1 MDVPM
6 ELRRKPCYH
15 IHEFVWAKVAGYP
28 HWPAI
33 IMPHDQ
39 KAPPPT
45 DDSAYWTYFFGSHN
59 YAWVKEKYI
68 KPYASNVKKYTRRCS
83 QNVLDAHKELKLN
96 RKHLMQN
103 PLFQMAIVQFG
114 VKEKGN
120 RSARPD
126 SFEISNSTRR
136 KMRKRDAKSDEGSV
150 QSRSRL
156 VYLRTKSPSLRSRSV
171 CSEDFD
177 EPLPQSSEEIIS
189 TPEEQITITKKNV
202 GVFACNL
209 YAEAVTKNLID
220 YGHNVIVWST
230 SEALCLDLKQYAKH
244 VGSKCITFD
253 DPRDVVKN
261 SAIIF
266 SMLSSREEVRRVLSS
281 LNNGNSRD
289 SLFFGKIYIEMTTID
304 HEMSYDLDNWF
315 MTKGATYMEA
325 MVQGTRKEAEEREMV
340 TLIGVAKDKSKVL
353 SEYMSCLWALGK
365 ATYFVGGVGAAVKIH
380 ETFQM
385 IKALFLSGFV
395 EVLALANEIIDLNVL
410 LDIFEMSPLCSI
422 YLRRICDNIRKK
434 HFNNTQETI
443 QALQQD
449 LEQILMISN
458 KYHVTLP
465 LSSIANQLFK
475 HARRVGLDSKDSSA
489 MYLRAE
495 LAL

>member
-1 MDVPM
+1 M
-6 ELRRKPCYH
+6 ELRRKSCYH

-45 DDSAYWTYFFGSHN
+45 DDSAYWIYFFGSHN

-68 KPYASNVKKYTRRCS
+68 KPYASNIKKYTRRCS
-83 QNVLDAHKELKLN
+83 QNVQDAHKELKLN

-114 VKEKGN
+114 TKEKAN
-120 RSARPD
+120 RSTRPD
-126 SFEISNSTRR
+126 PPETSSSIRRKIRKRRAISN
-136 KMRKRDAKSDEGSV
+136 EGSV
-150 QSRSRL
+150 QSRSRS
-156 VYLRTKSPSLRSRSV
+156 VY
-171 CSEDFD
+171 SEDFD
-177 EPLPQSSEEIIS
+177 GLLPQSSEEITS
-189 TPEEQITITKKNV
+189 TPGEQIIITKKNV

-244 VGSKCITFD
+244 VGFECVTFN

-281 LNNGNSRD
+281 LNNGNPQD
-289 SLFFGKIYIEMTTID
+289 CLFFGKIYIEMTTID

-340 TLIGVAKDKSKVL
+340 TLIGVSKDKSKVL

-385 IKALFLSGFV
+385 IKALLLSGFV
-395 EVLALANEIIDLNVL
+395 EVLALANEVIDLNVL
-410 LDIFEMSPLCSI
+410 LDIFEMSPLCSV
-422 YLRRICDNIRKK
+422 YLRRVCDNIRKK